1 MQEEIENR
9 TVNLAISTTKLT
21 ARGIIRLAAKGLAYI
36 KRKSREAALKNE
48 KPDGRQ
54 TIQQLIGQN
63 QGVTNIDISQT
74 DLKGFEKYARQYGV
88 DYAIT
93 KDKSVFPPKY
103 LVFFKARDADAM
115 TAAFNAYSAEVL
127 AKARSLTDNICAIK
141 AVERLEEIYEILKI
155 YGIRKIYQFLIWY
168 AQTFGFEIFHRKTD
182 IKGNHIVAHSST
194 AFP

>member
-74 DLKGFEKYARQYGV
+74 DLKGFEKYARKYGV

-93 KDKSVFPPKY
+93 KDKSVFPPKH

-127 AKARSLTDNICAIK
+127 AKSKRPSTLSKLHKLID
-141 AVERLEEIYEILKI
+141 AVKSIPTKVTSRDKQREQSR
-155 YGIRKIYQFLIWY
+155 
-168 AQTFGFEIFHRKTD
+168 
-182 IKGNHIVAHSST
+182 
-194 AFP
+194 

>member
-74 DLKGFEKYARQYGV
+74 DLKGFEKYARKYGV

-103 LVFFKARDADAM
+103 QVFFKARDADAM

-127 AKARSLTDNICAIK
+127 TKSKRPSTLSKLHKLID
-141 AVERLEEIYEILKI
+141 AVKSIPTKVTSRDKQREQSR
-155 YGIRKIYQFLIWY
+155 
-168 AQTFGFEIFHRKTD
+168 
-182 IKGNHIVAHSST
+182 
-194 AFP
+194 

>member
-1 MQEEIENR
+1 MQEDIENR

-74 DLKGFEKYARQYGV
+74 DLKGFEKYARKYGV

-93 KDKSVFPPKY
+93 KDRSVFPPKY

-127 AKARSLTDNICAIK
+127 AKSKRPSTLSKLHKLID
-141 AVERLEEIYEILKI
+141 AVKSIPTKVTSRDKQREQSR
-155 YGIRKIYQFLIWY
+155 
-168 AQTFGFEIFHRKTD
+168 
-182 IKGNHIVAHSST
+182 
-194 AFP
+194 